1 MKTLLRILSVLFT
14 LLTFAGAAAVLM
26 SGGTANAGCAVVP
39 LVIALACLAGYR
51 AYPNKK

>member
-14 LLTFAGAAAVLM
+14 ILAFAGAAAVLM
-26 SGGTANAGCAVVP
+26 SGGAVNAGCAVVP

-51 AYPNKK
+51 AYAKKK